1 MTAPSAAPPLAGK
14 LVLDFTR
21 VLAGPWSTLNLA
33 DLGANVVKIE
43 HPVTGDDTRHYAP
56 LAEHGGETAYFLFA
70 NRNKRSL
77 ALDIGKPEGQAVV
90 RRLVEKADVLI
101 ENFRPDV
108 MQRQGL
114 DYASLKAINPGLV
127 YCSMSGYGH
136 ASPLKLVAG
145 YDPVAQAESGMMWM
159 TGEAERDPLRAGISY
174 ADIFT
179 GMFATQAILGA
190 LIAKD
195 RDGVGQHIDL
205 ALLDSALAVTANYGQ
220 AALLSGESPMRYGN
234 GHPFLEP
241 FGLCETSD
249 GQITLVIGNDRQWER
264 FCKDVVNKPEWLTDP
279 RYATNAAR
287 LENKAE
293 FRPMLNAILAQDTR
307 ENWIAKFRKAGVP
320 AGSVRDLC
328 EALGADEVA
337 ARGMVVDVR
346 HPVAGEIKAV
356 TSPIRYGGTPVQ
368 APVAAP
374 TLGQH
379 SAEILAEQGFTA
391 DEISDLAGA
400 GIVRG
405 VKA

>member
-1 MTAPSAAPPLAGK
+1 MTQTAAPPLAGK

-21 VLAGPWSTLNLA
+21 VLAGPWATLNLA
-33 DLGANVVKIE
+33 DLGADVVKIE
-43 HPVTGDDTRHYAP
+43 HPKTGDDTRHYAP
-56 LAEHGGETAYFLFA
+56 SAEHGGETAYFLFA

-90 RRLVEKADVLI
+90 KRLVAKADVLI

-114 DYASLKAINPGLV
+114 DYDSVKAINPGLV
-127 YCSMSGYGH
+127 YCSISGYGH

-159 TGEAERDPLRAGISY
+159 TGEGDGDPLRTGISY
-174 ADIFT
+174 ADILT

-195 RDGVGQHIDL
+195 RDGTGQHIDL
-205 ALLDSALAVTANYGQ
+205 ALIDSALAATANYAQ
-220 AALLSGESPMRYGN
+220 MALMTGNSPKRYGN

-264 FCKDVVNKPEWLTDP
+264 FCVDVIGKPEWLTDP

-287 LENKAE
+287 LENQKT
-293 FRPMLNAILAQDTR
+293 FRPLLNAILAQDTR
-307 ENWIAKFRKAGVP
+307 ENWISKFREAGVP
-320 AGSVRDLC
+320 AGSVRDLN
-328 EALGADEVA
+328 EALAAPEIR
-337 ARGMVVDVR
+337 ARGMVGTVE
-346 HPVAGEIKAV
+346 HPNAGRLELV
-356 TSPIRYGGTPVQ
+356 TSPIRYSATPVNKPA
-368 APVAAP
+368 APP

-379 SAEILAEQGFTA
+379 SAEILGDHGFTA
-391 DEISDLAGA
+391 DEIAALAKD

>member
-1 MTAPSAAPPLAGK
+1 MTETAAPPLAGK

-43 HPVTGDDTRHYAP
+43 HPKTGDDTRHYAP
-56 LAEHGGETAYFLFA
+56 SAAHGGETAYFLFA

-77 ALDIGKPEGQAVV
+77 ALDIAKPEGQTVI
-90 RRLVEKADVLI
+90 RRLVAKADVLI

-108 MQRQGL
+108 MERQGL
-114 DYASLKAINPGLV
+114 DYASLKPLNPGLV
-127 YCSMSGYGH
+127 YCSISGYGH

-159 TGEAERDPLRAGISY
+159 TGEAEWDPLRAGISY

-190 LIAKD
+190 LIAKE

-205 ALLDSALAVTANYGQ
+205 ALLDSAVAVTANYGQ
-220 AALLSGESPMRYGN
+220 SALMTGESPMRYGN

-241 FGLCETSD
+241 FGLCETQD
-249 GQITLVIGNDRQWER
+249 GQITIVIGNERQWER
-264 FCKDVVNKPEWLTDP
+264 FCQDVVHKPEWLADP

-287 LENKAE
+287 LQNKAE
-293 FRPMLNAILAQDTR
+293 FRPMVNAILAQDTR

-328 EALGADEVA
+328 EAVGASEVR
-337 ARGMVVDVR
+337 ARGMVAEVQ
-346 HPVAGEIKAV
+346 HPVAGPVEVV
-356 TSPIRYGGTPVQ
+356 TSPIRYSSTPVRQ
-368 APVAAP
+368 PAPAP

-379 SAEILAEQGFTA
+379 SAEVLAELGFSG
-391 DEISDLAGA
+391 DEIASLAQK
-400 GIVRG
+400 GIVKG